1 MCGKLSCE
9 RIWVLLQKIEGILC
23 MEGPNLIRDTGR
35 SREID
40 LGMLKFVIPLRSA
53 SQVTKFK
60 FFMFPLLA
68 AALCATA
75 SVAAWRCAVFLQLG
89 VGGRRNMSFFFSLFY
104 SFLSC
109 PFPFFFL
116 FFCLFLFLIIL
127 PLFSVS
133 FSSSLGAEKDQKHCN
148 CFIW

>member
-1 MCGKLSCE
+1 
-9 RIWVLLQKIEGILC
+9 
-23 MEGPNLIRDTGR
+23 
-35 SREID
+35 
-40 LGMLKFVIPLRSA
+40 MLKFVIPLRSA
-53 SQVTKFK
+53 SQLTKFK

-75 SVAAWRCAVFLQLG
+75 SIAAWRCAVFRQLG

-148 CFIW
+148 CFIWWPVILFIMDIVCIDLVVCQIPTRQAQLNRQRTCFNQINRY